1 KFNDRDAY
9 YYTRRVKGAIHT
21 RLHPDNINKDSGIEI
36 PKAWMPTIK
45 KHNKWRAVR
54 QQTTGEK
61 SPNTVSSPNRH
72 KMTEMKSTSRA
83 TKPLFLKS
91 AKESKSS

>member
-1 KFNDRDAY
+1 MNEVKFNDRDAY
-9 YYTRRVKGAIHT
+9 YYTRRVKGEIHT

-54 QQTTGEK
+54 QQTTGE
-61 SPNTVSSPNRH
+61 
-72 KMTEMKSTSRA
+72 
-83 TKPLFLKS
+83 
-91 AKESKSS
+91 